1 MALTMPKNT
10 GGDFEL
16 CPAGNHVAICY
27 RVLDL
32 GTQEVIYEKEVK
44 RQRKIYIGWEIP
56 GELMDDGRPFVIGKR
71 YTYSS
76 HEKATL
82 RQHLEAW
89 RNKRFVESDFG
100 PGGFHIK
107 KVLGVPCMIQVVHT
121 ERDGSHYANVASIGS
136 LPKGVAAPE
145 LVNPIEFF
153 SLEEDEADLTVLDG
167 LSEKLQEV
175 IAKSP
180 EYQALMAG
188 RRNAPEVPQ
197 EDSGSDDETP
207 F

>member
-1 MALTMPKNT
+1 MALTMPKNA
-10 GGDFEL
+10 GGNFEL

-32 GTQEVIYEKEVK
+32 GTQEVHFEKEIK
-44 RQRKIYIGWEIP
+44 YQRKIYIGWEIP
-56 GELMDDGRPFVIGKR
+56 GETMEDGRPFVIGKR

-89 RNKRFVESDFG
+89 RNKRFTEADFG

-121 ERDGSHYANVASIGS
+121 DRDGSQYANVATVGS
-136 LPKGVAAPE
+136 LPKGLTVPS
-145 LVNPIEFF
+145 LVNPAEFF
-153 SLEEDEADLTVLDG
+153 SLEPDEFDAAMLEK

-175 IAKSP
+175 ICSSP
-180 EYQALMAG
+180 EYKRLMAG
-188 RRNAPEVPQ
+188 AAAVES
-197 EDSGSDDETP
+197 SGAVDTQVDDDIP